1 SWSSAFPGSRID
13 LGAAQSILHGLP
25 TMSSFRHLPLGT
37 RIPDRLHAV
46 SCSLP
51 TMRDVIG
58 YEEKEA
64 ATIACITS
72 GYPRFVVH
80 PLLGA
85 IEQAWRK
92 RFGLGDDALWV
103 TSSRR
108 MAEAVAT
115 LLAPARTRVLE
126 HDGVNGVAHDGAP
139 ELRARAKAYLQ
150 HTGGFLSSRAAQ
162 DYAARHGI
170 FEQPESE
177 ETEPDDAPAILKA
190 KLTELFAPAAAS
202 DILLASS
209 GMNAF
214 WAAFR
219 AVSDFQR
226 QKGRDTW
233 LQAGWL
239 YLDTAAILAKFT
251 HERHVHVFDV
261 TDKAAIEAVFR
272 EQGSR
277 LAGVVTEVTTNPL
290 IHTADLP
297 WLAGLARA
305 HGACMIVDPSIV
317 SAYNVDVAPHADI
330 VLNSL
335 TKYVA
340 SEGDVI
346 AGAVVLTPQCPSK
359 RELRTAIAAELEPV
373 YARDLARLAFELR
386 GFDALMPKLNENAR
400 EVVDYLRGRKRGLRQ
415 LYWSLQDG
423 SRENYLRLARA
434 PDRIGPVI
442 SFVVEGSM
450 ERFYDAAPFAK
461 GPSFGM
467 RTSLLSPFVYLAHYD
482 LVSSESGRRML
493 AKAQLPAD
501 LLRFSVGAEPVGE
514 IIDALETG
522 FAAAG

>member
-1 SWSSAFPGSRID
+1 
-13 LGAAQSILHGLP
+13 
-25 TMSSFRHLPLGT
+25 MSSFPNLPLGT

-64 ATIACITS
+64 ATVACMTS

-85 IEQAWRK
+85 VEAAWRK
-92 RFGLGDDALWV
+92 RFGLAGEALWV

-108 MAEAVAT
+108 MAEAVAA
-115 LLAPARTRVLE
+115 LLAPATARVLE
-126 HDGVNGVAHDGAP
+126 HDGVNGVAHDDTP

-170 FEQPESE
+170 FEHTEFEQ
-177 ETEPDDAPAILKA
+177 TEPGDAPAILKS
-190 KLTELFAPAAAS
+190 KLAELFAPATPA

-219 AVSDFQR
+219 AVSDLQR

-233 LQAGWL
+233 LQVGWL

-290 IHTADLP
+290 MHTADLP

-346 AGAVVLTPQCPSK
+346 AGAVVVTPQCPE
-359 RELRTAIAAELEPV
+359 RQTLQTAIAAELEPV
-373 YARDLARLAFELR
+373 HPRDLARLAFELR
-386 GFDALMPKLNENAR
+386 GFDELLPKLNESAR
-400 EVVDYLRGRKRGLRQ
+400 RIVDYLRRRKGGLRR

-434 PDRIGPVI
+434 PDRIGPII

-450 ERFYDAAPFAK
+450 ERFYDATPIAK

-467 RTSLLSPFVYLAHYD
+467 RASLLSPFVYLAHYD
-482 LVSSESGRRML
+482 LVSSESGRRTL
-493 AKAQLPAD
+493 AEAKLPAE
-501 LLRFSVGAEPVGE
+501 LLRFSIGTEPVE
-514 IIDALETG
+514 AIIDALETG
-522 FAAAG
+522 FAAAAG